1 MFIKTRVGRYY
12 IFLKLFSDLTMPRM
26 IKEEVSKGGGD
37 ISVTAVGLEQVT
49 DSVPPDQE

>member
-1 MFIKTRVGRYY
+1 MGRYY
-12 IFLKLFSDLTMPRM
+12 IFKTLFSDLTMPRM
-26 IKEEVSKGGGD
+26 IKEEVSKGSGGD